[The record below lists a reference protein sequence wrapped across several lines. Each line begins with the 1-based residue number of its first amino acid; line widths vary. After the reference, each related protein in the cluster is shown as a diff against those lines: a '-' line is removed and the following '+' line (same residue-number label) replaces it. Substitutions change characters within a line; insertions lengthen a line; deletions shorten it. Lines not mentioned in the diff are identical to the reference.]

1 MKSLFKLFCTAC
13 IQGILTLSQANAATY
28 YVSTSGSD
36 SSSGTS
42 QTAPFRTIRQALSRA
57 QASGDIIY
65 VMTGTYNETVN
76 ISQSGITLSAYPNNS
91 PVIDGGTSLPSS
103 DWGYLLL
110 ISGNYNKVSGFEVKN
125 CNINGTHV
133 GGFAVWLTGHHN
145 TVSKM
150 NVHHSWENGIIAQ
163 GDYSTVED
171 SMVWQAARQNF
182 NAAGNGWSSGLS
194 AARNHSSA
202 ALIPGITS
210 YPTIRR
216 NKVFNNWGEGLSC
229 YEADHCTVEDNIVYD
244 NFTVNLYLSDAG
256 NSVVQRNMI
265 YISSAPA
272 VVIRNNAHSGI
283 GMFDEVSS
291 VPRSHNNKVINN
303 FLYNVDL
310 SSFGWT
316 QVQNSGLKDSL
327 IANNTIVDGNL
338 DVGAGGL
345 VVNSNSQIRNN
356 IVLGR
361 SSYVT
366 SNSGI
371 TFSNNNW
378 AVTPSAAASSTNVNG
393 DPQVARAGS
402 TSPGSLTPAYFKI
415 SGSSPVINK
424 AMPLS
429 DVGVDFFGA
438 SRGSSP
444 DIGGHEYGS
453 TSTAPAPAPAPST
466 SPTPTSSM
474 PAPTPVPSSPTPT
487 PTPAPAPVPVPTT
500 STNLIQNS
508 GFESGST
515 GWNLWQNTYIVG
527 NNAASGTYALRTGT
541 GAGGASYRLS
551 ITPVIGGVYTLS
563 ASAKLSLS
571 SNLGW
576 IFISCYNSSNVRIA
590 DSSVK
595 VQSTSYQ
602 TLSTS
607 ITVPAGTTYI
617 RVWTWKGAGSGYLYI
632 DNVQVIKK

>member
-1 MKSLFKLFCTAC
+1 
-13 IQGILTLSQANAATY
+13 
-28 YVSTSGSD
+28 
-36 SSSGTS
+36 
-42 QTAPFRTIRQALSRA
+42 
-57 QASGDIIY
+57 
-65 VMTGTYNETVN
+65 
-76 ISQSGITLSAYPNNS
+76 
-91 PVIDGGTSLPSS
+91 
-103 DWGYLLL
+103 
-110 ISGNYNKVSGFEVKN
+110 
-125 CNINGTHV
+125 
-133 GGFAVWLTGHHN
+133 
-145 TVSKM
+145 
-150 NVHHSWENGIIAQ
+150 
-163 GDYSTVED
+163 
-171 SMVWQAARQNF
+171 
-182 NAAGNGWSSGLS
+182 
-194 AARNHSSA
+194 
-202 ALIPGITS
+202 
-210 YPTIRR
+210 
-216 NKVFNNWGEGLSC
+216 
-229 YEADHCTVEDNIVYD
+229 
-244 NFTVNLYLSDAG
+244 
-256 NSVVQRNMI
+256 
-265 YISSAPA
+265 
-272 VVIRNNAHSGI
+272 
-283 GMFDEVSS
+283 
-291 VPRSHNNKVINN
+291 
-303 FLYNVDL
+303 
-310 SSFGWT
+310 
-316 QVQNSGLKDSL
+316 
-327 IANNTIVDGNL
+327 
-338 DVGAGGL
+338 
-345 VVNSNSQIRNN
+345 
-356 IVLGR
+356 
-361 SSYVT
+361 
-366 SNSGI
+366 
-371 TFSNNNW
+371 
-378 AVTPSAAASSTNVNG
+378 
-393 DPQVARAGS
+393 
-402 TSPGSLTPAYFKI
+402 
-415 SGSSPVINK
+415 
-424 AMPLS
+424 MPLS

-474 PAPTPVPSSPTPT
+474 PAPAPVPSSPTPT

-617 RVWTWKGAGSGYLYI
+617 RVWTWKDAGSGYLYL